1 MANTTT
7 SIYRAAFLKAAPFQN
22 PLTTLYETSMNL
34 YSNLTDQELIR
45 LYISGNN
52 PAFTTLVHRHKS
64 RIFTTI
70 VLLVR
75 DRNLAEDIFQEVFI
89 KIVNALQSGHYV
101 DNSRFLAWAV
111 RIAHNAC
118 ISHFRKA
125 HTWPQVV
132 VSYNDELGDSMEL
145 SEHSQEQRM
154 IKAEIT
160 EEINVMLDRLPDQ
173 QREALILR
181 YYADLSYKEIAHTV
195 GISINTA
202 LGRVR
207 YALMNLRKQADVESL
222 VSA

>member
-1 MANTTT
+1 M
-7 SIYRAAFLKAAPFQN
+7 N
-22 PLTTLYETSMNL
+22 P
-34 YSNLTDQELIR
+34 YSNLTDQELIH

-52 PAFTTLVHRHKS
+52 AAFTALVYRHKN

-70 VLLVR
+70 ILLVR
-75 DRNLAEDIFQEVFI
+75 DRSLAEDIFQEVFI

-125 HTWPQVV
+125 YQRSGTI
-132 VSYNDELGDSMEL
+132 VSYNDELGDYVEQT
-145 SEHSQEQRM
+145 EHSREHHM
-154 IKAEIT
+154 IRAEVT
-160 EEINVMLDRLPDQ
+160 EEINTMLDRLPGL

-181 YYADLSYKEIAHTV
+181 YYADLSYKEMAQTI

-207 YALMNLRKQADVESL
+207 YALMNLRKQAGVENL
-222 VSA
+222 VSV

>member
-1 MANTTT
+1 M
-7 SIYRAAFLKAAPFQN
+7 N
-22 PLTTLYETSMNL
+22 P
-34 YSNLTDQELIR
+34 YSNLTDQELIH

-52 PAFTTLVHRHKS
+52 AAFTALVYRHKN

-70 VLLVR
+70 ILLVR
-75 DRNLAEDIFQEVFI
+75 DRSLAEDIFQEVFI

-125 HTWPQVV
+125 HQRSGTI
-132 VSYNDELGDSMEL
+132 VSYNDELGDYVEQT
-145 SEHSQEQRM
+145 EHSREHHM
-154 IKAEIT
+154 IRAEVT
-160 EEINVMLDRLPDQ
+160 EEINTMLDRLPGL

-181 YYADLSYKEIAHTV
+181 YYADLSYKEMAQTI

-207 YALMNLRKQADVESL
+207 YALMNLRKQAGVENL
-222 VSA
+222 VSV

>member
-7 SIYRAAFLKAAPFQN
+7 SINRAALFKAAPFQKN
-22 PLTTLYETSMNL
+22 ITTLYEPNMNL

-52 PAFTTLVHRHKS
+52 PAFTTLVHRHKN

-101 DNSRFLAWAV
+101 DNCRFLAWAV

-125 HTWPQVV
+125 NAGLHVI
-132 VSYNDELGDSMEL
+132 VSYNDDLGDSMEL
-145 SEHSQEQRM
+145 MEHSQEHRM

-160 EEINVMLDRLPDQ
+160 EEINVMLDRLPSL

-181 YYADLSYKEIAHTV
+181 YYADLSYKEMAHTI

-207 YALMNLRKQADVESL
+207 YALMNLRKQAGVESL
-222 VSA
+222 VSV

>member
-1 MANTTT
+1 M
-7 SIYRAAFLKAAPFQN
+7 S
-22 PLTTLYETSMNL
+22 L
-34 YSNLTDQELIR
+34 YSHLTDQELIR
-45 LYISGNN
+45 LYIAGNN
-52 PAFTTLVHRHKS
+52 PAFTTLVHRHKN

-75 DRNLAEDIFQEVFI
+75 DRSLAEDIFQEVFI

-125 HTWPQVV
+125 HTMVI
-132 VSYNDELGDSMEL
+132 SYNDALGDSMEL
-145 SEHSQEQRM
+145 SENSKEQLI
-154 IKAEIT
+154 IKAEVSA
-160 EEINVMLDRLPDQ
+160 EINRMLDRLPGL

-181 YYADLSYKEIAHTV
+181 YYADLSYKEMAQVI

-207 YALMNLRKQADVESL
+207 YALMNLRKQVDAEQL

>member
-1 MANTTT
+1 
-7 SIYRAAFLKAAPFQN
+7 
-22 PLTTLYETSMNL
+22 MNL
-34 YSNLTDQELIR
+34 YSNHTDQELIR
-45 LYISGNN
+45 LYIAGNN

-64 RIFTTI
+64 RILTTI

-89 KIVNALQSGHYV
+89 KIVNALQSGQYV

-125 HTWPQVV
+125 HTRPQIAA
-132 VSYNDELGDSMEL
+132 SYNDELGDNIEL
-145 SEHSQEQRM
+145 SEHSQEHRM
-154 IKAEIT
+154 IRAEIN
-160 EEINVMLDRLPDQ
+160 EEISLMLDRLPSL

-181 YYADLSYKEIAHTV
+181 YYADLSYKEIAKIIGV
-195 GISINTA
+195 SINTA

-207 YALMNLRKQADVESL
+207 YALMNLRKQMSAESL

>member
-1 MANTTT
+1 M
-7 SIYRAAFLKAAPFQN
+7 N
-22 PLTTLYETSMNL
+22 P
-34 YSNLTDQELIR
+34 YSNLTDQELIH

-52 PAFTTLVHRHKS
+52 AAFTALVYRHKN

-70 VLLVR
+70 ILLVR
-75 DRNLAEDIFQEVFI
+75 DRSLAEDIFQEVFI

-125 HTWPQVV
+125 NQRPSTI
-132 VSYNDELGDSMEL
+132 VSYNDELGDYMEL
-145 SEHSQEQRM
+145 TEHSREHHM
-154 IKAEIT
+154 IRAEVT
-160 EEINVMLDRLPDQ
+160 EEINTMLDRLPGL

-181 YYADLSYKEIAHTV
+181 YYADLSYKEMAQTI

-207 YALMNLRKQADVESL
+207 YALMNLRKQAGVENL
-222 VSA
+222 VSV

>member
-1 MANTTT
+1 
-7 SIYRAAFLKAAPFQN
+7 
-22 PLTTLYETSMNL
+22 MNL

-45 LYISGNN
+45 LYIAGNN
-52 PAFTTLVHRHKS
+52 PAFTALVHRHKN

-89 KIVNALQSGHYV
+89 KIVNALQSGQYT

-111 RIAHNAC
+111 RIAHNVC

-125 HTWPQVV
+125 HTRPQIVMN
-132 VSYNDELGDSMEL
+132 YNDGLGDNMEPL
-145 SEHSQEQRM
+145 EHSQEHRM

-160 EEINVMLDRLPDQ
+160 EEINMMLDRLPRL
-173 QREALILR
+173 QREVLILR
-181 YYADLSYKEIAHTV
+181 YYADLSYKEIAQTI

-207 YALMNLRKQADVESL
+207 YALTNLRKQMGVESL
-222 VSA
+222 VST

>member
-1 MANTTT
+1 M
-7 SIYRAAFLKAAPFQN
+7 N
-22 PLTTLYETSMNL
+22 P
-34 YSNLTDQELIR
+34 YSNLTDQELIH

-52 PAFTTLVHRHKS
+52 AAFTALVYRHKN

-70 VLLVR
+70 ILLVR
-75 DRNLAEDIFQEVFI
+75 DRSLAEDIFQEVFI

-125 HTWPQVV
+125 HQRPNTI
-132 VSYNDELGDSMEL
+132 VSYNDELGDYMEL
-145 SEHSQEQRM
+145 TEHSREHHM
-154 IKAEIT
+154 IRAEVT
-160 EEINVMLDRLPDQ
+160 EEINTMLDRLPGL

-181 YYADLSYKEIAHTV
+181 YYADLSYKEMAQTIGV
-195 GISINTA
+195 SINTA

-207 YALMNLRKQADVESL
+207 YALMNLRKQAGVENL
-222 VSA
+222 VSV

>member
-1 MANTTT
+1 
-7 SIYRAAFLKAAPFQN
+7 
-22 PLTTLYETSMNL
+22 MNL

-45 LYISGNN
+45 LYIAGNN
-52 PAFTTLVHRHKS
+52 QAFTALVHRHKN

-75 DRNLAEDIFQEVFI
+75 DRDLAEDIFQEVFI
-89 KIVNALQSGHYV
+89 KIVNALQSGQYT

-118 ISHFRKA
+118 ISHFRKT
-125 HTWPQVV
+125 HTQPQIMM
-132 VSYNDELGDSMEL
+132 SYNDDLGNNMKL
-145 SEHSQEQRM
+145 SEHSQEYRM

-160 EEINVMLDRLPDQ
+160 EEINVMLDRLPRL
-173 QREALILR
+173 QREVLILR
-181 YYADLSYKEIAHTV
+181 YYADLSYKEIAQTI

-207 YALMNLRKQADVESL
+207 YAIGNLRKQMGVESL
-222 VSA
+222 VSAH

>member
-1 MANTTT
+1 M
-7 SIYRAAFLKAAPFQN
+7 N
-22 PLTTLYETSMNL
+22 P
-34 YSNLTDQELIR
+34 YSNLTDQELIH

-52 PAFTTLVHRHKS
+52 AAFTALVYRHKN

-70 VLLVR
+70 ILLVR
-75 DRNLAEDIFQEVFI
+75 DRSLAEDIFQEVFI

-125 HTWPQVV
+125 HQRPSAI
-132 VSYNDELGDSMEL
+132 VSYNDELGDYMEL
-145 SEHSQEQRM
+145 TEHSQEHHM
-154 IKAEIT
+154 IRAEVT
-160 EEINVMLDRLPDQ
+160 EEINTMLDRLPGL

-181 YYADLSYKEIAHTV
+181 YYADLSYKEMAQTI

-207 YALMNLRKQADVESL
+207 YALMNLRKQAGVEQL
-222 VSA
+222 VSV

>member
-1 MANTTT
+1 M
-7 SIYRAAFLKAAPFQN
+7 N
-22 PLTTLYETSMNL
+22 P
-34 YSNLTDQELIR
+34 YSNLTDQELIH

-52 PAFTTLVHRHKS
+52 AAFTALVYRHKN

-70 VLLVR
+70 ILLVR
-75 DRNLAEDIFQEVFI
+75 DRSLAEDIFQEVFI

-125 HTWPQVV
+125 HQRPSTI
-132 VSYNDELGDSMEL
+132 VSYNDELGDYMEL
-145 SEHSQEQRM
+145 TEHSQEHHM
-154 IKAEIT
+154 IRAEVT
-160 EEINVMLDRLPDQ
+160 EEINTMLDRLPGL

-181 YYADLSYKEIAHTV
+181 YYADLSYKEMAQTI

-207 YALMNLRKQADVESL
+207 YALMNLRKQAGVEQL
-222 VSA
+222 VSV

>member
-1 MANTTT
+1 M
-7 SIYRAAFLKAAPFQN
+7 N
-22 PLTTLYETSMNL
+22 P
-34 YSNLTDQELIR
+34 YSNLSDQELIR

-52 PAFTTLVHRHKS
+52 PAFTTLVYRHKN

-75 DRNLAEDIFQEVFI
+75 DRSLAEDIFQEVFI

-125 HTWPQVV
+125 HQRPSTIVT
-132 VSYNDELGDSMEL
+132 YNDDLGDYMEL
-145 SEHSQEQRM
+145 TEHSQEYRM
-154 IKAEIT
+154 IRAEVT
-160 EEINVMLDRLPDQ
+160 EEINAMLDRLPGL

-181 YYADLSYKEIAHTV
+181 YYADLSYKEMAQTI

-207 YALMNLRKQADVESL
+207 YALMNLRKQAGVENL
-222 VSA
+222 VSV

>member
-1 MANTTT
+1 
-7 SIYRAAFLKAAPFQN
+7 
-22 PLTTLYETSMNL
+22 
-34 YSNLTDQELIR
+34 LIR

-52 PAFTTLVHRHKS
+52 QAFTALVYRHKN

-70 VLLVR
+70 ILLVR
-75 DRNLAEDIFQEVFI
+75 DRSLAEDIFQEVFI

-125 HTWPQVV
+125 NQRPSTIVT
-132 VSYNDELGDSMEL
+132 YNDELGDYMEL
-145 SEHSQEQRM
+145 TEHSQEYRM
-154 IKAEIT
+154 IRAEVT
-160 EEINVMLDRLPDQ
+160 EEINMMLDRLPGL

-181 YYADLSYKEIAHTV
+181 YYADLSYKEMAQTI

-207 YALMNLRKQADVESL
+207 YALMNLRKQAGVENL
-222 VSA
+222 VSV

>member
-1 MANTTT
+1 M
-7 SIYRAAFLKAAPFQN
+7 N
-22 PLTTLYETSMNL
+22 P

-52 PAFTTLVHRHKS
+52 AAFTALVYRHKN

-70 VLLVR
+70 ILLVR
-75 DRNLAEDIFQEVFI
+75 DRSLAEDIFQEVFI

-125 HTWPQVV
+125 HQRPSTI
-132 VSYNDELGDSMEL
+132 VSYNDELGDYMEL
-145 SEHSQEQRM
+145 TEHSREHHM
-154 IKAEIT
+154 IRAEVT
-160 EEINVMLDRLPDQ
+160 EEINTMLDRLPGL

-181 YYADLSYKEIAHTV
+181 YYADLSYKEMAQTI

-207 YALMNLRKQADVESL
+207 YALMNLRKQAGVENL
-222 VSA
+222 VSV

>member
-1 MANTTT
+1 M
-7 SIYRAAFLKAAPFQN
+7 N
-22 PLTTLYETSMNL
+22 P
-34 YSNLTDQELIR
+34 YSDLTDQELIR
-45 LYISGNN
+45 LYIAGNN
-52 PAFTTLVHRHKS
+52 PAFTALVYRHKN

-75 DRNLAEDIFQEVFI
+75 DRSLAEDIFQEVFI

-125 HTWPQVV
+125 NQRQSTIVT
-132 VSYNDELGDSMEL
+132 YNDDLGDYMEVT
-145 SEHSQEQRM
+145 EHSQEYRM
-154 IKAEIT
+154 IRAEVT
-160 EEINVMLDRLPDQ
+160 EEINRMLDRLPGL

-181 YYADLSYKEIAHTV
+181 YYADLSYKEMAQTI

-207 YALMNLRKQADVESL
+207 YALMNLRKQVGVEDL
-222 VSA
+222 VSV

>member
-1 MANTTT
+1 
-7 SIYRAAFLKAAPFQN
+7 
-22 PLTTLYETSMNL
+22 MNL

-45 LYISGNN
+45 LYIAGNN
-52 PAFTTLVHRHKS
+52 QAFTTLVHRHKN

-75 DRNLAEDIFQEVFI
+75 DRNLAEDILQEVFI
-89 KIVNALQSGHYV
+89 KIVNALQSGQYV

-111 RIAHNAC
+111 RISHNAC

-125 HTWPQVV
+125 HTRPQIVV
-132 VSYNDELGDSMEL
+132 NYNDDLGDSMEL
-145 SEHSQEQRM
+145 SEHSQEHRM
-154 IKAEIT
+154 IKAEIA
-160 EEINVMLDRLPDQ
+160 EEINVMLDRLPRL
-173 QREALILR
+173 QREVLILR
-181 YYADLSYKEIAHTV
+181 YYADLSYKEIAQTI

-207 YALMNLRKQADVESL
+207 YALVNLRKQMGVESL